1 MKIIHLSFPSS
12 DFYNPATGELI
23 ANAIEGLNSTAK
35 SLKGV
40 WNHEI
45 IDCPD
50 LFDEELAEAW
60 NTQYDAFLATEDD
73 SPDGGYVYTDYEKML
88 EKFLTEY
95 EHEDWAAF
103 KVTNTQFGCG
113 PSGDINW
120 YVLET

>member
-1 MKIIHLSFPSS
+1 MQIIQLSLPTR

-23 ANAIEGLNSTAK
+23 ADTIEGLNSTAK

-40 WNHEI
+40 WNHEV
-45 IDCPD
+45 IDSPD

-60 NTQYDAFLATEDD
+60 NNQYDAFLATEED

-95 EHEDWAAF
+95 EHEDWATF
-103 KVTNTQFGCG
+103 KIKTTVFGCG